1 MDLGNKVKLRR
12 EQLGMSQEELAFKM
26 GYKSRTSI
34 NKIENGR
41 PVSQKIIV
49 RLAEVLQ
56 VSVHYLMGWDEE
68 EKEKPA
74 AETGSELSEKD
85 REIIDR
91 VMRLS
96 DSQKAAL
103 AVFLQSLEGK

>member
-68 EKEKPA
+68 ETKKPA
-74 AETGSELSEKD
+74 TENGSGLHGTKYDQLSPENKSVIDSLIEK
-85 REIIDR
+85 
-91 VMRLS
+91 LLK
-96 DSQKAAL
+96 SQ
-103 AVFLQSLEGK
+103 SGE

>member
-12 EQLGMSQEELAFKM
+12 EQLGMSQEDLAFKM

-68 EKEKPA
+68 DAKKPTDQMVSGLH
-74 AETGSELSEKD
+74 ETGYDQLSPENKSVIDSLIEK
-85 REIIDR
+85 
-91 VMRLS
+91 LLK
-96 DSQKAAL
+96 SQ
-103 AVFLQSLEGK
+103 SGE